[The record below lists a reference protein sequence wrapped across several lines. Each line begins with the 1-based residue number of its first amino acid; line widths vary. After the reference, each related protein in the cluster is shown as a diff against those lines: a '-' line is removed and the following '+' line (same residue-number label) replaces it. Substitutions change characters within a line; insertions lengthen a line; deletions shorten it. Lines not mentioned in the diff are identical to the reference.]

1 MAGVSVN
8 VWNAKRCFW
17 NVGVAGANEVA
28 DLARNWN
35 LQVAVEIK
43 NSPMHCGKRGGHGE
57 NIVVM
62 R

>member
-1 MAGVSVN
+1 MFGTL
-8 VWNAKRCFW
+8 NAVFW

-35 LQVAVEIK
+35 FQVAVEIK